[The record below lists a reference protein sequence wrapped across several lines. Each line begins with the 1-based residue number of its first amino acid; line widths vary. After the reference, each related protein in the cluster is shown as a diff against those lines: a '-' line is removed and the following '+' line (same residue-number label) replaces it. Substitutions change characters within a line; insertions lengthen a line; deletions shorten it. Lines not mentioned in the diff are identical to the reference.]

1 MTPITI
7 SLPDDR
13 IQRLQELARRLGVQP
28 EDLVRLSIDELL
40 GRPDEAFE
48 QIAGYILDKNSEL
61 YRRLA

>member
-7 SLPDDR
+7 NLPEDR
-13 IQRLQELARRLGVQP
+13 VHRLQELATRLGVQP

-48 QIAGYILDKNSEL
+48 RIADYVLSKNSEL

>member
-7 SLPDDR
+7 SLPEDR
-13 IQRLQELARRLGVQP
+13 VQRLQELASRLGVQP

-48 QIAGYILDKNSEL
+48 RIADYILEKNSEL

>member
-7 SLPDDR
+7 SLPEDR
-13 IQRLQELARRLGVQP
+13 VRRLQELASRLGVQP

-48 QIAGYILDKNSEL
+48 RTADYVLKKNAEL